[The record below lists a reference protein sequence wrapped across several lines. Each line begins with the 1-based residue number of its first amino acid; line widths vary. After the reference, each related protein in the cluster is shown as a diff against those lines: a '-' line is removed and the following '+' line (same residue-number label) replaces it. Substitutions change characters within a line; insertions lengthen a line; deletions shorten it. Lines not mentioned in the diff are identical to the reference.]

1 LLRQPTALI
10 QFVSVEKNPSAN
22 TLAIRFR
29 NLGGWQS
36 FRLLRASQ
44 WSGTFVAV
52 PRITPTALGNN
63 EYRFDYPLSSNA
75 GEYFRVEAQ

>member
-22 TLAIRFR
+22 TLAIRFK

-44 WSGTFVAV
+44 WSGTFVVV
-52 PRITPTALGNN
+52 PGIAPLPLGND

-75 GEYFRVEAQ
+75 VEYFRVEAQ